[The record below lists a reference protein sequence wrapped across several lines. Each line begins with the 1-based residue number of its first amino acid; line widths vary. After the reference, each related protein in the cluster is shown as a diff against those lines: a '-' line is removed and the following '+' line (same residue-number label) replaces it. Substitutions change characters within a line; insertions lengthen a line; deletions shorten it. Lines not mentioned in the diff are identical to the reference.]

1 MEQGN
6 LTGAI
11 LFDFAKAFHTVDHGI
26 LLQKLNSIIGA
37 HTLTWFQSYVSNRS
51 QYVSISGSSSQ
62 SRAVYPKTQ
71 YSAPLL
77 FTIFINDPPNV
88 CKASTVHMYADDTVI
103 YTSKPNLPQLE
114 AVLQEQFT
122 GVEKWIKDNKLF
134 INTDKTVTMLFGTAP
149 KLHKL
154 QTPNLCVG
162 TKSNGTLTSH
172 FSQISRCLDPN
183 LSFGTHIVKLSSK
196 LYPKLGALYR
206 NKSCLNPAVR
216 KQIVQQ
222 MLMPA
227 IEYGDVVY
235 AAAPQTHLQKLTTLY
250 NSCCCFVLQ
259 CNYMTHHCDMLK
271 ELNWPSLESRRTLH
285 LSNLVFKSFSGKLP
299 PYLNRLLPAAVP
311 SSYNLR
317 SRTSTLLA
325 IPQYKK
331 KVARSSFSYRAPQ
344 LWNNLPDAIKF
355 PPPTQSEVTR
365 APY

>member
-11 LFDFAKAFHTVDHGI
+11 FLDFAKAFDTVDHGI
-26 LLQKLNSIIGA
+26 LLQKLKNSGIGDS
-37 HTLTWFQSYVSNRS
+37 TLTWFQSYVSDRS
-51 QYVSISGSSSQ
+51 QSVSISDSTSLPLPVTCGVPQGSILG
-62 SRAVYPKTQ
+62 
-71 YSAPLL
+71 PLL
-77 FTIFINDPPNV
+77 FTIFINDLPNV

-122 GVEKWIKDNKLF
+122 GVEKWIANNKLF
-134 INTDKTVTMLFGTAP
+134 LNTDKTVAMLFGTAP

-154 QTPNLCVG
+154 QTPHLCVG
-162 TKSNGTLTSH
+162 TKSNGMLTTVTSLKYLGMW
-172 FSQISRCLDPN
+172 LDPN
-183 LSFGTHIVKLSSK
+183 LSFGPHIEKLSSK

-206 NKSCLNPAVR
+206 NKSCLSPAVR

-250 NSCCCFVLQ
+250 NSFCRFVLQ

-271 ELNWPSLESRRTLH
+271 ELNWPSLDSRRTLH

-299 PYLNRLLPAAVP
+299 PYLNMLLP
-311 SSYNLR
+311 
-317 SRTSTLLA
+317 
-325 IPQYKK
+325 
-331 KVARSSFSYRAPQ
+331 
-344 LWNNLPDAIKF
+344 
-355 PPPTQSEVTR
+355 
-365 APY
+365 